1 MRSKSTTA
9 RFQLYDHVYYWPMYL
24 NITHQVAYDDSA
36 VAVFSLSKMAGL
48 ASSRVGW
55 VITSNTQVAA
65 FIRRWS
71 MITHISQPIQSHMIA
86 ALSIEHIISSGGLIF
101 EEMRAILHS
110 RCSELL
116 AAVSASKSWLVSTNL
131 LSSTTGLLSSPPY
144 AWLRNTVSANA
155 EEILMKAQIKVS
167 PGRGYGMTDSSYVR
181 ISMVVP
187 TRDFDLFLHKF
198 KASFAS

>member
-1 MRSKSTTA
+1 MDSLSSSHPDIEIITHPNNPDFEMRSKSTTA

-101 EEMRAILHS
+101 EEMKD
-110 RCSELL
+110 
-116 AAVSASKSWLVSTNL
+116 VSCFEQSV
-131 LSSTTGLLSSPPY
+131 
-144 AWLRNTVSANA
+144 
-155 EEILMKAQIKVS
+155 LMNI
-167 PGRGYGMTDSSYVR
+167 GSSYH
-181 ISMVVP
+181 
-187 TRDFDLFLHKF
+187 D
-198 KASFAS
+198 ASFRVE